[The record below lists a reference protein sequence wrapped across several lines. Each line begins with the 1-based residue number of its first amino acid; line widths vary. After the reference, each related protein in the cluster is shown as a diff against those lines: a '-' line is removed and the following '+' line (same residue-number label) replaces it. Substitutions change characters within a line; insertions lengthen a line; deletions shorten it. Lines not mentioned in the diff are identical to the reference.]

1 MKNLGEESLD
11 LFLPAVLFSIMPR
24 INETGKINHAMTISI
39 IVYGGAGVIGGNK
52 IFIAADNTTI
62 SFDFGI
68 NYALW
73 SQYFEE
79 YLKPRAGRGL
89 ADLFEIGLLPPLRG
103 IYRSELEPPWDDVWS
118 RLHAEIK
125 DVHLDAVLLSHAHL
139 DHSGHIS
146 FLDPDIPIV
155 CSPTTAFLA
164 KAIQESSRGDFEK
177 EVCYAVPREE
187 QERLL
192 VPCDWRK
199 YALFQRQFCFPDAAL
214 LSSQAQTFWHKPI
227 GARKLTYRQ
236 PKVATQVGNLK
247 VRCFPVDHSIYG
259 ATAFAVGT
267 SQGWIVYTGDL
278 RLHGKM
284 GYKTR
289 EFANEVAK
297 LQPVVLLCEGTNIG
311 EEGKAVTEEEVLQ
324 NALQKIKEAK
334 GKLVIADFGPRN
346 LERLLTFREIAAA
359 QGRKLAILPKDAYL
373 LQSLHLVMP
382 EMPDPTT
389 DNTLV
394 VYEEVKNVLN
404 WEKDLLK
411 CYRDKGKT
419 VQPED
424 IRRDEGDYILCLSF
438 WDINE
443 LIDIRPSSGGMYIYS
458 SSEAFNEE
466 QRIDIERLRR
476 WIDHFGLFP
485 AGVPDAQTG
494 KVAET
499 DRGLHSSG
507 HASASELL
515 EIIEAINPRI
525 VIPIHTEAPELFA
538 DRVGV
543 QRQVVIPKVDVPIKV
558 SP

>member
-1 MKNLGEESLD
+1 VENPGEDSLD
-11 LFLPAVLFSIMPR
+11 LFLPAVLFIIMPR

-39 IVYGGAGVIGGNK
+39 TVYGGAGVIGGNK
-52 IFIAADNTTI
+52 IFVEADNTTI

-79 YLKPRAGRGL
+79 YLKPRASRGL

-103 IYRSELEPPWDDVWS
+103 IYRSELEPSCDDIWS
-118 RLHAEIK
+118 RLHSEIR

-146 FLDPDIPIV
+146 FLNPDIPIV
-155 CSPTTAFLA
+155 CSATTAFLA
-164 KAIQESSRGDFEK
+164 KAIQDSSRGDFEK
-177 EVCYAVPREE
+177 EVCYAMPRED

-192 VPCDWRK
+192 VPCDWRR
-199 YALFQRQFCFPDAAL
+199 YASLQRQFCFPDAAL
-214 LSSQAQTFWHKPI
+214 LSSQAQTFWRKPI
-227 GARKLTYRQ
+227 GARKLNCKQ
-236 PKVATQVGNLK
+236 PKVVTQVGNLE

-259 ATAFAVGT
+259 ATAFAVKT
-267 SQGWIVYTGDL
+267 SQGWVIYTGDL

-284 GYKTR
+284 GYKTK
-289 EFANEVAK
+289 EFANEAAK
-297 LQPVVLLCEGTNIG
+297 LQPIVLLCEGTNIG
-311 EEGKAVTEEEVLQ
+311 EEGNAVTEEEVLQ
-324 NALQKIKEAK
+324 NAFQKIEETE

-346 LERLLTFREIAAA
+346 LERLLTFREIAASH
-359 QGRKLAILPKDAYL
+359 GRKLAILPKDAYL

-382 EMPDPTT
+382 EMPDPIA

-411 CYRDKGKT
+411 RYGDKGKT

-424 IRRDEGDYILCLSF
+424 IRRDEGAYILCLSF

-443 LIDIRPSSGGMYIYS
+443 LIDIRTSKGGLYIYS

-466 QRIDIERLRR
+466 QRIDMRRLRQ
-476 WIDHFGLFP
+476 WIDHFGLLP

-494 KVAET
+494 KVAEAE
-499 DRGLHSSG
+499 RGLHSSG
-507 HASASELL
+507 HASAPELL
-515 EIIEAINPRI
+515 EIIETINPRI

-538 DRVGV
+538 DKLGA
-543 QRQVVIPKVDVPIKV
+543 QRQVVIPKIGVPIKV
-558 SP
+558 